1 MKKLYQGH
9 PIEHID
15 QYTRRDRFV
24 KIFKIK
30 YCPNDKNEWSPR
42 GEEEN
47 TDSDE
52 YVGKDS
58 YGHNG
63 IPALFFS
70 KYLNRLDLKRRYW
83 TLK

>member
-9 PIEHID
+9 SVEHID
-15 QYTRRDRFV
+15 QYSGRDRFI

-30 YCPNDKNEWSPR
+30 YCPNDKEERSPR

-52 YVGKDS
+52 YVDANS
-58 YGHNG
+58 YTHDG
-63 IPALFFS
+63 IFSHPVRGRGALV
-70 KYLNRLDLKRRYW
+70 
-83 TLK
+83 